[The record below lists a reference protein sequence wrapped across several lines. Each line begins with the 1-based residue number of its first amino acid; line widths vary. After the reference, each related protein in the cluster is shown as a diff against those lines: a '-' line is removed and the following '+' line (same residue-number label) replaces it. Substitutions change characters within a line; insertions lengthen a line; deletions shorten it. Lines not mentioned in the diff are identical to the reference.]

1 MPVQCKNGD
10 SGCDAET
17 HRDHID
23 AHEAVCEFRLVCC
36 VDIACHGQF

>member
-10 SGCDAET
+10 HGCDVET